1 MREKV
6 LFDIDYTLIDTRKF
20 KESFKKKI
28 SEFLGISV
36 EDLLLAEQ
44 GYVKKD
50 GGFTDF
56 VPQEYIDFI
65 ADSFNSDK
73 FGISKAFFDDEN
85 FADIVFPDVY
95 ESLETLSKILDLGIF
110 SEGFRDFQLLKLYK
124 TGIFNFFNEN
134 LIFIF
139 RRKLT
144 PEALNMI
151 PKGCF
156 IVDDSPSVISV
167 LKEKQDV
174 RPIWLNRKTKEEH
187 DNCKTI
193 FSLDNFEKVLKN
205 YSSK

>member
-20 KESFKKKI
+20 KEGFKKKI
-28 SEFLGISV
+28 SEFLGISI

-50 GGFTDF
+50 EGFTDF
-56 VPQEYIDFI
+56 VPQKYIDFI

-95 ESLETLSKILDLGIF
+95 ESLETISKIFDLGIF

-124 TGIFNFFNEN
+124 TGIFNFFNKD

-144 PEALNMI
+144 PEALTMI

-156 IVDDSPSVISV
+156 IVDDNPSVISV
-167 LKEKQDV
+167 LKEKQNV

-193 FSLDNFEKVLKN
+193 FSLNNLGKILEN